1 MTCASFSEF
10 IASHNPRPRGV
21 YVADWYLG
29 RPGDFLAFA
38 VDSRG
43 VHLGQRV
50 FYDQVGWDIAERV
63 LTEILDRNDPL
74 PALQLIS

>member
-1 MTCASFSEF
+1 
-10 IASHNPRPRGV
+10 
-21 YVADWYLG
+21 LG

-43 VHLGQRV
+43 VYMGQRV
-50 FYDQVGWDIAERV
+50 FYDQAGWDIAERV
-63 LTEILDRNDPL
+63 LTEILDRNDPQ